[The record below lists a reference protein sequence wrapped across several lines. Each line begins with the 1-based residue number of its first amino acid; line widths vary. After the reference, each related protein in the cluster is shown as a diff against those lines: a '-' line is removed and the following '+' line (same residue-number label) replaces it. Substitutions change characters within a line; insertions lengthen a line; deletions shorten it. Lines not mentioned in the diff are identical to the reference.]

1 MMNKGKNLNPS
12 NIRFVIQNGKLRM
25 QILNKD
31 IEIYDVDSSIIGYF
45 FNMASINPEVRE
57 KLSNETKASFFN
69 DLLDHLEEQSSQ
81 IVFFT

>member
-31 IEIYDVDSSIIGYF
+31 IEIYDVDSSILSYF

-57 KLSNETKASFFN
+57 KLSDETKASFFN
-69 DLLDHLEEQSSQ
+69 DLLDLLEEKSSQ
-81 IVFFT
+81 IILYI